1 MAGSACFT
9 EPAAKPVLV
18 GETGAFAAAAGF
30 PEDAWAFAVTLAGA
44 DATDDTTAPTAWIA
58 GLAAAASPAV
68 AEATP
73 EPLVSTWVVPF
84 SAVPAAATVAV
95 TARAGFWPA

>member
-1 MAGSACFT
+1 MLCSAV
-9 EPAAKPVLV
+9 PAAATVAV
-18 GETGAFAAAAGF
+18 TADTGVWL
-30 PEDAWAFAVTLAGA
+30 AWARPAPVVPSETVTLAGA
-44 DATDDTTAPTAWIA
+44 VDATDDTTAPTAWIA

-95 TARAGFWPA
+95 TARAGFWSA

>member
-30 PEDAWAFAVTLAGA
+30 PDDAWAFAV
-44 DATDDTTAPTAWIA
+44 WVA
-58 GLAAAASPAV
+58 GLFLAV
-68 AEATP
+68 GCDELLGPEAP
-73 EPLVSTWVVPF
+73 
-84 SAVPAAATVAV
+84 
-95 TARAGFWPA
+95 

>member
-1 MAGSACFT
+1 MVPS
-9 EPAAKPVLV
+9 
-18 GETGAFAAAAGF
+18 ET
-30 PEDAWAFAVTLAGA
+30 VTLAGA
-44 DATDDTTAPTAWIA
+44 AVATDDTTVPTAWMA

-73 EPLVSTWVVPF
+73 EPLVTTWVVPF

-95 TARAGFWPA
+95 TADTGFWPA